1 MSDAGDGAR
10 MSRRRS
16 SLSSQVVLGGLI
28 VLVGVVLLLDTTGI
42 YDTRPLFD
50 YIPSLFVLLGVYA
63 LVRSGFRN
71 LFGPLVI
78 IVLAGAWQL
87 VALDVVE
94 AAEVADLWPLFIVLF
109 GLSLIVSQFRSPPAR
124 TGESSVTA
132 FGVFGGSEQRV
143 TAPEFTGANLT
154 ALFGG
159 VELDLRDTAVE
170 ARPAHVSAIA
180 LFGGVEVRVPEE
192 WTVEL
197 DVLPIFGGA
206 SDERPRRER
215 EGGETDLVVTGF
227 AAFGGV
233 EVND

>member
-1 MSDAGDGAR
+1 MSNAGEVAR
-10 MSRRRS
+10 MSRRSR

-87 VALDVVE
+87 VALDVV
-94 AAEVADLWPLFIVLF
+94 AAADVVDLWPLFIVLF
-109 GLSLIVSQFRSPPAR
+109 GLSLIFSQFRSPPAR
-124 TGESSVTA
+124 TGESHVTA
-132 FGVFGGSEQRV
+132 FGVFGGSEKRV
-143 TAPEFTGANLT
+143 TAAEFTGANLT

-159 VELDLRDTAVE
+159 VELDLRDTAVK

-192 WTVEL
+192 WTVEM

-215 EGGETDLVVTGF
+215 ERGETDLVVTGF
-227 AAFGGV
+227 AAFGGI
-233 EVND
+233 EVN